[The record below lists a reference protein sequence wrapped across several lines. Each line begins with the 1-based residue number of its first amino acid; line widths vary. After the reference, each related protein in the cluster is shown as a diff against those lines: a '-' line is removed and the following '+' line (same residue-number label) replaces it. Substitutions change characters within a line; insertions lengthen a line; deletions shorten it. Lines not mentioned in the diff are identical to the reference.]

1 MKLPLKHS
9 LKIQVPQSN
18 MDQGCFLDLILK
30 RASFL
35 KEKKGDEKT
44 PNVFL
49 KLVCNFVLKNNTA
62 QKINTM

>member
-35 KEKKGDEKT
+35 KERKKEMKKT

-49 KLVCNFVLKNNTA
+49 KIGLQFCS
-62 QKINTM
+62 QK

>member
-35 KEKKGDEKT
+35 KEKKEMKKL
-44 PNVFL
+44 PMSFENWSAILYSKIIWL
-49 KLVCNFVLKNNTA
+49 KR
-62 QKINTM
+62 